1 MHNSRTIH
9 SYAYRI
15 LYLILLSAAIFFC
28 NAYAVSADIFS
39 SVTPE
44 SFDRYGNATI
54 PSAPSQDDADTDGN
68 TSNSSGSNMSQGNAS
83 NTVQDALDQREDI
96 EVSEFNNAT
105 LDTIVYIIGGLAGMM
120 MLLQISAFV
129 VCRVFPSW
137 NAVIAKLSFL
147 GITGYEDGWLAPTIK
162 IALLG
167 VFSYLC
173 ISGVIKRVVIFILGW
188 FVTTFNFQF

>member
-1 MHNSRTIH
+1 M
-9 SYAYRI
+9 
-15 LYLILLSAAIFFC
+15 ILLALAIFWFSTYT
-28 NAYAVSADIFS
+28 ASAS
-39 SVTPE
+39 TNSVTPE
-44 SFDRYGNATI
+44 PFDRYGNASSVAGGSTTN
-54 PSAPSQDDADTDGN
+54 QG
-68 TSNSSGSNMSQGNAS
+68 TSNDLQN
-83 NTVQDALDQREDI
+83 ALDQREDI

-105 LDTIVYIIGGLAGMM
+105 LDTIVYILGGLAGMM

-129 VCRVFPSW
+129 ICKVYPSW
-137 NAVIAKLSFL
+137 NSVIAKLSFL
-147 GITGYEDGWLAPTIK
+147 GITGYEDGWLFPTIK

>member
-1 MHNSRTIH
+1 M
-9 SYAYRI
+9 
-15 LYLILLSAAIFFC
+15 ILLTLVVFWFST
-28 NAYAVSADIFS
+28 YTVSASIFD

-44 SFDRYGNATI
+44 QFDRYNNNSSTTNTGSGSAGTNAG
-54 PSAPSQDDADTDGN
+54 GN
-68 TSNSSGSNMSQGNAS
+68 TGSNTGSTTTNQGSS
-83 NTVQDALDQREDI
+83 NTLQDALDQREDI

-105 LDTIVYIIGGLAGMM
+105 LDTIVYILGGLAGMM

-129 VCRVFPSW
+129 ICKVYPSW
-137 NAVIAKLSFL
+137 NGVIAKLSFL
-147 GITGYEDGWLAPTIK
+147 GITGYEDGWLFPTIK